1 MGIDLPSLSALK
13 EPRSRAAM
21 LDDLA
26 SGTLDVLVM
35 GGGVNGA
42 GILRDLALRSSS
54 ERPLRIALVERRHF
68 SSGTSGRNSQ
78 LIHGGLR
85 YLKNFELKLVS
96 EALAER
102 AILLRTAPHL
112 VEPLA
117 FLIPMR
123 DLFSALF
130 YGAGLF
136 LYDFLAGSNRIERHR
151 HFTAS
156 QLHQVE
162 PRIGNFSSGAR
173 FFDCRVHSARLVL
186 LNIRDAVARGAL
198 AVNYVAVESCER
210 GSDGLWD
217 VELLD
222 TLGQRPIRARA
233 RSIVDASGAWS
244 RGSSLRLVRG
254 SHLILPRIGAS
265 ENAIS
270 YFGKDGRIVFFI
282 PWGRRHAY
290 TLIGTTDVDHDGGP
304 DQVRI
309 SPDEVRYLLNVVE
322 EVFPGTGPHQPISA
336 YSSLRPLVRDEAAS
350 ATKTSREHR
359 IWADQQGMIHVTGGK
374 YTTYRLMSEEAADL
388 VASANWPN
396 LISRHASASTPIA
409 KNRPSAVQK
418 LLAQIDEL
426 AQAHG
431 LDARDVRD
439 LVKDYGVE
447 APEILNALP
456 RDSASGISRLECAQI
471 EFAVRKEFVW
481 RLTDLMF
488 ISTYWGY
495 EQRWTAALL
504 EPYARELARHLE
516 WTEATLQTEIANML
530 AVCDQPLAS

>member
-1 MGIDLPSLSALK
+1 MGLDNP
-13 EPRSRAAM
+13 AM
-21 LDDLA
+21 TNSHAETLDSIG

-42 GILRDLALRSSS
+42 GILRDLALRSS
-54 ERPLRIALVERRHF
+54 ETHALRLALVERRHF

-112 VEPLA
+112 VSPLA

-123 DLFSALF
+123 DLFSAAF

-136 LYDFLAGSNRIERHR
+136 LYDFLAGKNRIEPHG
-151 HFTAS
+151 TLSAK
-156 QLHQVE
+156 QLHEVE
-162 PRIGNFSSGAR
+162 PRIGRFSSGAR

-186 LNIRDAVARGAL
+186 LNIRDAVAHGAQ
-198 AVNYVAVESCER
+198 AANYVSVDSCEK
-210 GSDGLWD
+210 GEDGLWH
-217 VELLD
+217 VELFD
-222 TLGQRPIRARA
+222 TIGQHRFTAKARA
-233 RSIVDASGAWS
+233 VVDATGAWTK
-244 RGSSLRLVRG
+244 GSSLRLVRG
-254 SHLILPRIGAS
+254 SHLILPRIGKS

-270 YFGKDGRIVFFI
+270 YFGRDGRIIFFI
-282 PWGRRHAY
+282 PWGRRHNF
-290 TLIGTTDVDHDGGP
+290 TLIGTTDVDHEGGP

-309 SPDEVRYLLNVVE
+309 SQEEVRYLLNVVE
-322 EVFPGTGPHQPISA
+322 EVFPGTGPHHPISA

-359 IWADQQGMIHVTGGK
+359 IWADQDGMVHVTGGK
-374 YTTYRLMSEEAADL
+374 YTTYRLMSEEAGDLVTTAHWPEQAEDHKSADL
-388 VASANWPN
+388 PLAGN
-396 LISRHASASTPIA
+396 TPA
-409 KNRPSAVQK
+409 AVQE
-418 LLAQIDEL
+418 LLQTAGGLAQKYRLDE
-426 AQAHG
+426 
-431 LDARDVRD
+431 RDVQD
-439 LVKDYGVE
+439 LVRDYGVE
-447 APEILNALP
+447 APEILESLGT
-456 RDSASGISRLECAQI
+456 DTTTGVTRLEAAQI
-471 EFAVRKEFVW
+471 AFAARHEFVQ

-504 EPYARELARHLE
+504 EPFARELGEHLH
-516 WTEATLQTEIANML
+516 WTDEDVRNEVEAML
-530 AVCDQPLAS
+530 AMCDQPLAS